1 MVFTANR
8 TGMEGRKCNGTDREA
23 FTEYT
28 KNIVYILNVFMGV
41 HLEKQK
47 QPLPPF
53 VCLSVH
59 ARMKLGDR

>member
-1 MVFTANR
+1 
-8 TGMEGRKCNGTDREA
+8 
-23 FTEYT
+23 
-28 KNIVYILNVFMGV
+28 MGV

-53 VCLSVH
+53 VWLSVH